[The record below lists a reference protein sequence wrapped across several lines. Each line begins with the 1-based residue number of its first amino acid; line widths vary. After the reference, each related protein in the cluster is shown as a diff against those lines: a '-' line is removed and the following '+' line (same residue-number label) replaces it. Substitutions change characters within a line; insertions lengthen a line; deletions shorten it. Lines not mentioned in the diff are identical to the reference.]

1 MLAITPN
8 ASNFI
13 ILFLASVL
21 KDSSWIKFFPLSAK
35 YSIAHTHLSISA
47 LASLMALPIS
57 FVAVLERFSLFFLN
71 MIERINT
78 FLQVFH
84 PFFVRISGFLYNGTY
99 IFFCHYSIFVE
110 NFLCCR
116 IYSY

>member
-57 FVAVLERFSLFFLN
+57 FVAVLERFSFLFLAQHDRENQYVSPSLSSILCTHLGLSLQRHLHFL
-71 MIERINT
+71 
-78 FLQVFH
+78 L
-84 PFFVRISGFLYNGTY
+84 SL
-99 IFFCHYSIFVE
+99 
-110 NFLCCR
+110 
-116 IYSY
+116 